1 MREIDIE
8 SERFFWLS
16 AAAVFAIL
24 AGVNYLPVLLGKI
37 PFPRD
42 MVLQFPAWAGAA
54 RSEARQPY
62 ADIGDLVTSFYPF
75 RALAARAVQ
84 SGTLPLWNPYFQAG
98 VPFQADSQSSLFYA
112 PNFLYYIL
120 PLPVAWT
127 VCLLLRMF
135 LAGLFMTV
143 FVRSIG
149 GSKTGAVF
157 SGIVFAS
164 CGFITAWQGQPLG
177 DAAIWLPLICY
188 AVHRLH
194 TDHSKVSMS
203 LVAFSFA
210 MPVLAGHPET
220 AAHLT
225 LAGASMAL
233 AWCVVSVP
241 HRGRYS
247 SAAFLLSFALAG
259 ILALG
264 LASIQ
269 VITTLEWLRQLD
281 EALQLYWPGLP
292 WRQALAWVS
301 RDVIRGPNSAG
312 VWIPEGAAYV
322 GMIGLLAASLAPFHK
337 ARRFVALLTAMTVLS
352 AGIAYGIE
360 PLRWLVSH
368 IPVIAGL
375 KNSRMILIASFGMA
389 ALGGLGISA
398 LENESAFPSRR
409 RLMAL
414 FFLGSAFVVTFLLVY
429 RLQAVTQFKV
439 EFTRRP
445 SFSRAL
451 LVLSLVPIVWRL
463 HGGLRGR
470 LFPIIACSLAAFDLV
485 TFSYGYIGFA
495 KPDEIFPP
503 APAFDF
509 LAKQN
514 DPMRFRI
521 AQIGLPYS
529 ANANIIYQSSS
540 ADGYEVCPTL
550 PRIFALDFTENRWDG
565 IQFIP
570 ERVLNS
576 RDRRLDML
584 NLKYFILNPNAPE
597 FKQFTVAERFRLVFN
612 NGYVAIFENKSVLP
626 RAFAVPASGVEV
638 IYARKDQLERLRNR
652 SFDPER
658 SVILSAPLRLA
669 GTSGEP
675 ASPLFKS
682 QVELTN
688 GQMNELAFHAQASE
702 PAVLVLSQTYY
713 PGWKATVDGQEVPV
727 FPANLALTGIPLPA
741 GVHDVR
747 FVFQPL
753 SFRVG
758 AALTLMSVMIA
769 GGLAAAGL
777 PAKRQGAQRDA
788 VPAN

>member
-1 MREIDIE
+1 MCEQH
-8 SERFFWLS
+8 F
-16 AAAVFAIL
+16 AAT
-24 AGVNYLPVLLGKI
+24 LPV
-37 PFPRD
+37 
-42 MVLQFPAWAGAA
+42 PA
-54 RSEARQPY
+54 
-62 ADIGDLVTSFYPF
+62 
-75 RALAARAVQ
+75 
-84 SGTLPLWNPYFQAG
+84 
-98 VPFQADSQSSLFYA
+98 
-112 PNFLYYIL
+112 
-120 PLPVAWT
+120 
-127 VCLLLRMF
+127 
-135 LAGLFMTV
+135 
-143 FVRSIG
+143 
-149 GSKTGAVF
+149 K
-157 SGIVFAS
+157 
-164 CGFITAWQGQPLG
+164 
-177 DAAIWLPLICY
+177 
-188 AVHRLH
+188 
-194 TDHSKVSMS
+194 
-203 LVAFSFA
+203 
-210 MPVLAGHPET
+210 
-220 AAHLT
+220 
-225 LAGASMAL
+225 
-233 AWCVVSVP
+233 
-241 HRGRYS
+241 
-247 SAAFLLSFALAG
+247 SFALAG

-269 VITTLEWLRQLD
+269 VIPTLEWLRQMD
-281 EALQLYWPGLP
+281 EALQFNWPGLP

-414 FFLGSAFVVTFLLVY
+414 FFLGIAFVVTFLLVY

-485 TFSYGYIGFA
+485 TFSYGYMGFA

>member
-8 SERFFWLS
+8 SERSFWLS
-16 AAAVFAIL
+16 AIAVFAIL
-24 AGVNYLPVLLGKI
+24 AGVNYFPVLLGKI

-42 MVLQFPAWAGAA
+42 MVLQFPAWAGFA
-54 RSEARQPY
+54 RSEGWQPY

-75 RALAARAVQ
+75 RAIASR
-84 SGTLPLWNPYFQAG
+84 SIHEGTLPLWNPYFQAG
-98 VPFQADSQSSLFYA
+98 APFQADSQSSLFY
-112 PNFLYYIL
+112 PLNFFYYVL
-120 PLPVAWT
+120 PLPIAWT
-127 VCLLLRMF
+127 VCLVVRMF
-135 LAGLFMTV
+135 LAGVFTTL

-149 GSKTGAVF
+149 GTRAGAVF
-157 SGIVFAS
+157 SGITFAS

-177 DAAIWLPLICY
+177 DAAIWLPLIGY

-194 TDHSKVSMS
+194 TDHSKVSVS
-203 LVAFSFA
+203 LLAFSFA

-269 VITTLEWLRQLD
+269 VIPTLEWLRQMD
-281 EALQLYWPGLP
+281 EALQFNWPGLP

-398 LENESAFPSRR
+398 LENETAFPSRR

-414 FFLGSAFVVTFLLVY
+414 FLLGIAVVFTFLLVY

-470 LFPIIACSLAAFDLV
+470 LFPFIACSLAAFDLV
-485 TFSYGYIGFA
+485 TFSYGYMGFA

-529 ANANIIYQSSS
+529 ANANIMYQSSS

-638 IYARKDQLERLRNR
+638 IQGRKDQLERLRNR

-675 ASPLFKS
+675 VSPLFKS
-682 QVELTN
+682 EVELTN

-727 FPANLALTGIPLPA
+727 FSANLALTGIPLPA
-741 GVHDVR
+741 GVHNVR

-753 SFRVG
+753 SFKVG
-758 AALTLMSVMIA
+758 AALTLVSVMNA
-769 GGLAAAGL
+769 VGLVAAGL
-777 PAKRQGAQRDA
+777 RAKRRSAQRDA

>member
-42 MVLQFPAWAGAA
+42 MVLQFPAWAGFA
-54 RSEARQPY
+54 RSEGWQPY

-75 RALAARAVQ
+75 RAIASR
-84 SGTLPLWNPYFQAG
+84 SIREGTLPLWNPYFQAG
-98 VPFQADSQSSLFYA
+98 APFQADSQSSLFY
-112 PNFLYYIL
+112 PLNFFYYVL
-120 PLPVAWT
+120 PLPIAWT
-127 VCLLLRMF
+127 VCLMVRMF
-135 LAGLFMTV
+135 LAGVFTTL

-149 GSKTGAVF
+149 GTRAGAVF
-157 SGIVFAS
+157 SGITFAS

-177 DAAIWLPLICY
+177 DAAIWLPLIGY

-269 VITTLEWLRQLD
+269 VIPTLEWLRQMD
-281 EALQLYWPGLP
+281 EALQLNWPGLP

-414 FFLGSAFVVTFLLVY
+414 FFLGIAFVVTFLLVY

-485 TFSYGYIGFA
+485 TFSYGYMGFA

-777 PAKRQGAQRDA
+777 RAKRQGAQRDA

>member
-8 SERFFWLS
+8 SERSFWLS
-16 AAAVFAIL
+16 AIAVFAIL
-24 AGVNYLPVLLGKI
+24 AGVNYFPVLLGKT

-42 MVLQFPAWAGAA
+42 MVLQFPAWAGFA
-54 RSEARQPY
+54 RSEGWQPY

-75 RALAARAVQ
+75 RAIASR
-84 SGTLPLWNPYFQAG
+84 SIHEGTLPLWNPYFQAG
-98 VPFQADSQSSLFYA
+98 APFQADSQSSLFY
-112 PNFLYYIL
+112 PLNFFYYVL
-120 PLPVAWT
+120 PLPIAWT
-127 VCLLLRMF
+127 VCLVVRMF
-135 LAGLFMTV
+135 LAGVFTTL

-149 GSKTGAVF
+149 GTRAGAVF
-157 SGIVFAS
+157 SGITFAS

-177 DAAIWLPLICY
+177 DAAIWLPLIGY

-194 TDHSKVSMS
+194 TDHSKVSVS
-203 LVAFSFA
+203 LLAFSFA

-233 AWCVVSVP
+233 AWCVGSVP

-269 VITTLEWLRQLD
+269 VIPTLEWLRQMD
-281 EALQLYWPGLP
+281 EALQFNWPGLP

-398 LENESAFPSRR
+398 LENETAFPSRR

-414 FFLGSAFVVTFLLVY
+414 FLLGIAVVFTFLLVY

-470 LFPIIACSLAAFDLV
+470 LFPFIACSLAAFDLV
-485 TFSYGYIGFA
+485 TFSYGYMGFA

-529 ANANIIYQSSS
+529 ANANIMYQSSS
-540 ADGYEVCPTL
+540 ADGYEVCATL
-550 PRIFALDFTENRWDG
+550 PRVFALDFTENRWDG

-584 NLKYFILNPNAPE
+584 NLKYFILTRNAPE

-638 IYARKDQLERLRNR
+638 IQGRKDQLERLRNR

-675 ASPLFKS
+675 VSPLFKS
-682 QVELTN
+682 EVELTN

-741 GVHDVR
+741 GVHNVR

-753 SFRVG
+753 SFKVG
-758 AALTLMSVMIA
+758 AALTLVSVMIA
-769 GGLAAAGL
+769 VGLVAAGFISSA
-777 PAKRQGAQRDA
+777 PRS
-788 VPAN
+788 

>member
-1 MREIDIE
+1 
-8 SERFFWLS
+8 
-16 AAAVFAIL
+16 
-24 AGVNYLPVLLGKI
+24 
-37 PFPRD
+37 
-42 MVLQFPAWAGAA
+42 
-54 RSEARQPY
+54 
-62 ADIGDLVTSFYPF
+62 
-75 RALAARAVQ
+75 
-84 SGTLPLWNPYFQAG
+84 
-98 VPFQADSQSSLFYA
+98 
-112 PNFLYYIL
+112 
-120 PLPVAWT
+120 
-127 VCLLLRMF
+127 
-135 LAGLFMTV
+135 
-143 FVRSIG
+143 
-149 GSKTGAVF
+149 
-157 SGIVFAS
+157 
-164 CGFITAWQGQPLG
+164 
-177 DAAIWLPLICY
+177 
-188 AVHRLH
+188 
-194 TDHSKVSMS
+194 
-203 LVAFSFA
+203 
-210 MPVLAGHPET
+210 
-220 AAHLT
+220 
-225 LAGASMAL
+225 
-233 AWCVVSVP
+233 
-241 HRGRYS
+241 
-247 SAAFLLSFALAG
+247 
-259 ILALG
+259 
-264 LASIQ
+264 
-269 VITTLEWLRQLD
+269 
-281 EALQLYWPGLP
+281 
-292 WRQALAWVS
+292 
-301 RDVIRGPNSAG
+301 
-312 VWIPEGAAYV
+312 
-322 GMIGLLAASLAPFHK
+322 MIGLLAASLAPFHK

-414 FFLGSAFVVTFLLVY
+414 FFLGIAFVVTFLLVY

-485 TFSYGYIGFA
+485 TFSYGYMGFA

>member
-42 MVLQFPAWAGAA
+42 MVLQFPAWAGFA
-54 RSEARQPY
+54 RSEGWQPY

-75 RALAARAVQ
+75 RAIASR
-84 SGTLPLWNPYFQAG
+84 SIREGTLPLWNPYFQAG
-98 VPFQADSQSSLFYA
+98 APFQADSQSSLFY
-112 PNFLYYIL
+112 PLNFFYYVL
-120 PLPVAWT
+120 PLPIAWT
-127 VCLLLRMF
+127 VCLVVRMF
-135 LAGLFMTV
+135 LAGVFTTL

-149 GSKTGAVF
+149 GTRAGAVF
-157 SGIVFAS
+157 SGITFAS

-177 DAAIWLPLICY
+177 DAAIWLPLIGY

-194 TDHSKVSMS
+194 TDHSKVSVS
-203 LVAFSFA
+203 LVAFSLA

-225 LAGASMAL
+225 LAGASVAL

-269 VITTLEWLRQLD
+269 VIPTLEWLRQMD
-281 EALQLYWPGLP
+281 EALQLNWPGLP

-398 LENESAFPSRR
+398 LENETAFPSRR

-414 FFLGSAFVVTFLLVY
+414 FFLGIAFVFTFLLVY

-463 HGGLRGR
+463 H
-470 LFPIIACSLAAFDLV
+470 AFDLV
-485 TFSYGYIGFA
+485 TFSYGYMGFA

-521 AQIGLPYS
+521 AQIGLAYS
-529 ANANIIYQSSS
+529 ANANIMYQSSS
-540 ADGYEVCPTL
+540 ADGYEVCATL
-550 PRIFALDFTENRWDG
+550 PRVFALDFTENRWDG

-597 FKQFTVAERFRLVFN
+597 FKQFTLAERFRLVFN

-638 IYARKDQLERLRNR
+638 IQGRKDQLEGLRNR

-741 GVHDVR
+741 GVHNVR

-753 SFRVG
+753 SFKVG
-758 AALTLMSVMIA
+758 AALTLVSVMIA
-769 GGLAAAGL
+769 VGLVAAGFISSA
-777 PAKRQGAQRDA
+777 PRS
-788 VPAN
+788 

>member
-16 AAAVFAIL
+16 AIAVLAIL
-24 AGVNYLPVLLGKI
+24 AGVNYFPVLLGKI

-42 MVLQFPAWAGAA
+42 MVLQFPAWAGFA
-54 RSEARQPY
+54 RSEGWQQY
-62 ADIGDLVTSFYPF
+62 ADIGDLATQFYPF
-75 RALAARAVQ
+75 RAIASR
-84 SGTLPLWNPYFQAG
+84 SIREGTLPLWNPYFQAG
-98 VPFQADSQSSLFYA
+98 APFQADSQSSLFY
-112 PNFLYYIL
+112 PLNFFYYVL
-120 PLPVAWT
+120 PLPIAWT
-127 VCLLLRMF
+127 VCLVVRMF
-135 LAGLFMTV
+135 LAGVFTTL

-149 GSKTGAVF
+149 GTRAGAVF
-157 SGIVFAS
+157 SGITFAS

-177 DAAIWLPLICY
+177 DAAIWLPLIGY

-194 TDHSKVSMS
+194 TDHSKVSVS
-203 LVAFSFA
+203 LLAFSFA

-269 VITTLEWLRQLD
+269 VIPTLEWLRQMD
-281 EALQLYWPGLP
+281 EALQLNWPGLP

-398 LENESAFPSRR
+398 LENETAFPSRR

-414 FFLGSAFVVTFLLVY
+414 FLLGIAVVFTFLLVY

-470 LFPIIACSLAAFDLV
+470 LFPFIACSLAAFDLV
-485 TFSYGYIGFA
+485 TFSYGYMGFA

-529 ANANIIYQSSS
+529 ANANIMYQSSS
-540 ADGYEVCPTL
+540 ADGYEVCATL
-550 PRIFALDFTENRWDG
+550 PRVFALDFTENRWDG

-584 NLKYFILNPNAPE
+584 NLKYFILTRNAPE
-597 FKQFTVAERFRLVFN
+597 FKQFTLAERFRLVFN

-638 IYARKDQLERLRNR
+638 IQGRKDQLEGLRNR

-675 ASPLFKS
+675 VSPLFKS
-682 QVELTN
+682 EVELTN

-741 GVHDVR
+741 GVHNVR

-753 SFRVG
+753 SFKVG
-758 AALTLMSVMIA
+758 AALTLVSVMIA
-769 GGLAAAGL
+769 VGLVAAGFISSA
-777 PAKRQGAQRDA
+777 PRS
-788 VPAN
+788 

>member
-8 SERFFWLS
+8 SERSFWLS
-16 AAAVFAIL
+16 AIAVFAIL
-24 AGVNYLPVLLGKI
+24 AGVNYFPVLLGKT

-42 MVLQFPAWAGAA
+42 MVLQFPAWAGFA
-54 RSEARQPY
+54 RSEGWQPY

-75 RALAARAVQ
+75 RAIASR
-84 SGTLPLWNPYFQAG
+84 SIHEGTLPLWNPYFQAG
-98 VPFQADSQSSLFYA
+98 APFQADSQSSLFY
-112 PNFLYYIL
+112 PLNFFYYVL
-120 PLPVAWT
+120 PLPIAWT
-127 VCLLLRMF
+127 VCLVVRMF
-135 LAGLFMTV
+135 LAGVFTTL

-149 GSKTGAVF
+149 GTRAGAVF
-157 SGIVFAS
+157 SGITFAS

-177 DAAIWLPLICY
+177 DAAIWLPLIGY

-194 TDHSKVSMS
+194 TDHSKVSVS
-203 LVAFSFA
+203 LLAFSFA

-233 AWCVVSVP
+233 AWCVGSVP

-269 VITTLEWLRQLD
+269 VIPTLEWLRQMD
-281 EALQLYWPGLP
+281 EALQFNWPGLP

-398 LENESAFPSRR
+398 LENETAFPSRR

-414 FFLGSAFVVTFLLVY
+414 FLLGIAVVFTFLLVY

-470 LFPIIACSLAAFDLV
+470 LFPFIACSLAAFDLV
-485 TFSYGYIGFA
+485 TFSYGYMGFA

-529 ANANIIYQSSS
+529 ANANIMYQSSS
-540 ADGYEVCPTL
+540 ADGYEVCATL
-550 PRIFALDFTENRWDG
+550 PRVFALDFTENRWDG

-584 NLKYFILNPNAPE
+584 NLKYFILTRNAPE
-597 FKQFTVAERFRLVFN
+597 FKQFTLAERFRLVFN

-638 IYARKDQLERLRNR
+638 IQGRKDQLERLRNR

-675 ASPLFKS
+675 VSPLFKS
-682 QVELTN
+682 EVELTN

-741 GVHDVR
+741 GVHNVR

-753 SFRVG
+753 SFKVG
-758 AALTLMSVMIA
+758 AALTLVSVMIA
-769 GGLAAAGL
+769 VGLVAAGFISSA
-777 PAKRQGAQRDA
+777 PRS
-788 VPAN
+788 

>member
-8 SERFFWLS
+8 SERSFWLS
-16 AAAVFAIL
+16 AIAVFAIL
-24 AGVNYLPVLLGKI
+24 AGVNYFPVLLGKI

-42 MVLQFPAWAGAA
+42 MVLQFPAWAGFA
-54 RSEARQPY
+54 RSEGWQPY

-75 RALAARAVQ
+75 RAIASR
-84 SGTLPLWNPYFQAG
+84 SIHEGTLPLWNPYFQAG
-98 VPFQADSQSSLFYA
+98 APFQADSQSSLFY
-112 PNFLYYIL
+112 PLNFFYYVL
-120 PLPVAWT
+120 PLPIAWT
-127 VCLLLRMF
+127 VCLVVRMF
-135 LAGLFMTV
+135 LAGVFTTL

-149 GSKTGAVF
+149 GTRAGAVF
-157 SGIVFAS
+157 SGITFAS

-177 DAAIWLPLICY
+177 DAAIWLPLIGY

-194 TDHSKVSMS
+194 TDHSKVSVS
-203 LVAFSFA
+203 LLAFSFA

-269 VITTLEWLRQLD
+269 VIPTLEWLRQMD
-281 EALQLYWPGLP
+281 EALQFNWPGLP

-312 VWIPEGAAYV
+312 VWIPEGAAYI

-337 ARRFVALLTAMTVLS
+337 ARRFAALLTAMTVLS

-398 LENESAFPSRR
+398 LENETAFPSRR

-414 FFLGSAFVVTFLLVY
+414 FFLGIAFVFTFLLVY

-470 LFPIIACSLAAFDLV
+470 LFPFIACSLAAFDLV
-485 TFSYGYIGFA
+485 TFSYGYMGFA

-529 ANANIIYQSSS
+529 ANANIMYQSSS
-540 ADGYEVCPTL
+540 ADGYEVCATL
-550 PRIFALDFTENRWDG
+550 PRVFALDFTENRWDG

-584 NLKYFILNPNAPE
+584 NLKYFRRPQYL
-597 FKQFTVAERFRLVFN
+597 
-612 NGYVAIFENKSVLP
+612 IF
-626 RAFAVPASGVEV
+626 
-638 IYARKDQLERLRNR
+638 
-652 SFDPER
+652 
-658 SVILSAPLRLA
+658 
-669 GTSGEP
+669 
-675 ASPLFKS
+675 
-682 QVELTN
+682 
-688 GQMNELAFHAQASE
+688 
-702 PAVLVLSQTYY
+702 
-713 PGWKATVDGQEVPV
+713 
-727 FPANLALTGIPLPA
+727 
-741 GVHDVR
+741 
-747 FVFQPL
+747 
-753 SFRVG
+753 
-758 AALTLMSVMIA
+758 
-769 GGLAAAGL
+769 
-777 PAKRQGAQRDA
+777 
-788 VPAN
+788 